1 MLHVPWDSPLV
12 QHLPTSWW
20 PAWQPSHLFHIPA
33 RHWWNSKPG
42 AIMPPFTVWD
52 QADVLPTELS
62 NFLPCPVQEVVC
74 LYHCYMVK
82 FPVNLCLWYMSYLQY
97 YLTWFQKSQD
107 VFFEYVQRDNELA
120 IHETI
125 KNLYEPQKWHSVW
138 LMEIPFYLWKV
149 DHPSYWWKQY
159 LSHLLDKFILWSIV
173 DFLPYFF
180 YFSKLRNK

>member
-1 MLHVPWDSPLV
+1 MESFLWGHWYPCFRLLVTSPLAFKARVSSALFELSGGVRVTLHVPWDSPLV
-12 QHLPTSWW
+12 QHLPTPWW

-82 FPVNLCLWYMSYLQY
+82 FFLWI
-97 YLTWFQKSQD
+97 
-107 VFFEYVQRDNELA
+107 YVYG
-120 IHETI
+120 IWVI
-125 KNLYEPQKWHSVW
+125 Y
-138 LMEIPFYLWKV
+138 
-149 DHPSYWWKQY
+149 
-159 LSHLLDKFILWSIV
+159 SITLH
-173 DFLPYFF
+173 DFRNPKI
-180 YFSKLRNK
+180 YFSSTYSVIMNWQFTRQ